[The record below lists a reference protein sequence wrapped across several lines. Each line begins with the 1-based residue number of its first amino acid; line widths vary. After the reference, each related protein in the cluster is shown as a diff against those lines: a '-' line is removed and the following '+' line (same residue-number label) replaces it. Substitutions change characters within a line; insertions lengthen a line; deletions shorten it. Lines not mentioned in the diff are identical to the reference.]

1 MLRRMGSAS
10 KAEISRA
17 ANLTNAAVG
26 SIVGS
31 LEELDL
37 ILSGKKRKK
46 GQRGQ
51 PATLMHLNPTGAYG
65 IGVRIERNS
74 IQTVL
79 IDFDGHILSKLT
91 HEMLLPKPEE
101 ALDLIAD
108 DIRSLLSTMTQDAV
122 SRLTGIGLARPFH
135 LGSWLKELGLPASS
149 FTMWDHYDFASH
161 LEEVTRIPVQEEND
175 GTAAAIAELFYGAG
189 RQIDDFLY
197 LFFGPAIGG
206 GLVMKGDI
214 VRGPTGNAAD
224 VAMIPVSPS
233 TLSSAPPP
241 SLRDS
246 DILINRASLNSLR
259 RHLKLCYPEE
269 GFDTRLNLEQAVRNK
284 PDVIDEWID
293 DCLDAI
299 IPVILTGKAFIDF
312 ETVVLSA
319 NINGR
324 LTETLREQI
333 EKRLPLSLPETGI
346 APTII
351 SGSFGCDAGAVGA
364 ASIPIFYNFSPRKPI
379 S

>member
-79 IDFDGHILSKLT
+79 IDFDGHILSKLS

-101 ALDLIAD
+101 ALELIAD

-149 FTMWDHYDFASH
+149 FTMWDNYDFASR

-269 GFDTRLNLEQAVRNK
+269 AFDTRLNLEQAVRNK
-284 PDVIDEWID
+284 PDVIDEWVD

>member
-149 FTMWDHYDFASH
+149 FTMWDHYDFASR

>member
-1 MLRRMGSAS
+1 MGSAS

-17 ANLTNAAVG
+17 ANLTNAAIG

-51 PATLMHLNPTGAYG
+51 PATLLHLNPTGAYG

-79 IDFDGHILSKLT
+79 IDFDGNILSKLS
-91 HEMLLPKPEE
+91 HEMLLPQPDE
-101 ALDLIAD
+101 ALELIAE
-108 DIRSLLSTMTQDAV
+108 DINAILNTMTPDAI
-122 SRLTGIGLARPFH
+122 SRLTGIGLARPYN

-149 FTMWDHYDFASH
+149 FKKWDNYDFALH
-161 LEEVTRIPVQEEND
+161 LEEATRIPVQEEND

-189 RQIDDFLY
+189 REIDDFLY

-214 VRGPTGNAAD
+214 VRGPSGNAAD
-224 VAMIPVSPS
+224 VAIIPVPPS
-233 TLSSAPPP
+233 TLSSSTPP
-241 SLRDS
+241 SSRS
-246 DILINRASLNSLR
+246 WDILINRASLNSLR

-269 GFDTRLNLEQAVRNK
+269 TFDTRLNLEQAVRSK
-284 PDVIDEWID
+284 PAIIEEWVD
-293 DCLDAI
+293 DCISAV
-299 IPVILTGKAFIDF
+299 IPVILTGKAFVDF
-312 ETVVLSA
+312 NTVVISA

-324 LTETLREQI
+324 LTDILRDSIAQ
-333 EKRLPLSLPETGI
+333 RLPGNLPETGI
-346 APTII
+346 APSVINGTF
-351 SGSFGCDAGAVGA
+351 GSDAGAVGA

>member
-1 MLRRMGSAS
+1 MGSAS
-10 KAEISRA
+10 KAEISRV
-17 ANLTNAAVG
+17 ANLTNAAIG

-37 ILSGKKRKK
+37 VSSGKKHKK
-46 GQRGQ
+46 GLRGQ
-51 PATLMHLNPTGAYG
+51 PATLLHLNPTGAYG

-74 IQTVL
+74 FQTVL
-79 IDFDGHILSKLT
+79 IDFDGNILSKLS
-91 HEMLLPKPEE
+91 HEMLLPRPEE
-101 ALDLIAD
+101 ALELIAD
-108 DIRSLLSTMTQDAV
+108 DIDSILNTMTPDAI
-122 SRLTGIGLARPFH
+122 SRLTGVGLARPFH

-149 FTMWDHYDFASH
+149 FKKWDNYDFALH
-161 LEEVTRIPVQEEND
+161 LEEATRIPVQEEND

-189 RQIDDFLY
+189 REIDDFLY

-214 VRGPTGNAAD
+214 VRGPSGNAAD
-224 VAMIPVSPS
+224 VAMIPVPPS
-233 TLSSAPPP
+233 TLSSSITPTDR
-241 SLRDS
+241 SW

-269 GFDTRLNLEQAVRNK
+269 TFDTRLNLEQAVRSK
-284 PDVIDEWID
+284 PAVVEEWVE
-293 DCLDAI
+293 DCISAI

-312 ETVVLSA
+312 KTVVIST
-319 NINGR
+319 NINGS
-324 LTETLREQI
+324 LTDILRDRIEQMF
-333 EKRLPLSLPETGI
+333 PGNLPETVI

-351 SGSFGCDAGAVGA
+351 NGSFGSDAGAVGA

>member
-91 HEMLLPKPEE
+91 HEMFLPKPEE

-149 FTMWDHYDFASH
+149 FTMWDHYDFASR